1 MRRVTIQVHLYTY
14 DLFAERT
21 GFKLFWGC
29 TVFYP
34 FFYCIGMWPLLRSA
48 TYDDIS
54 LLSASLAIGLYVV
67 GKKESHFFRCRVPR
81 ITVLCGFGPS
91 SVHGRMDHD
100 ARRQPPKVLHEG
112 ALRSSVVVVVILW
125 FVVVIVVV
133 VLWLRAWMRS
143 AALPAQVD
151 PSSCQRFCSGFRSAR
166 RYFSARSRNG
176 LCPAPRFCALGS
188 GARPVT

>member
-67 GKKESHFFRCRVPR
+67 GKKNPISMP
-81 ITVLCGFGPS
+81 
-91 SVHGRMDHD
+91 
-100 ARRQPPKVLHEG
+100 
-112 ALRSSVVVVVILW
+112 
-125 FVVVIVVV
+125 
-133 VLWLRAWMRS
+133 S
-143 AALPAQVD
+143 AADHRQSFADSVLPRCMAGWIMTRGANLQKFYMKV
-151 PSSCQRFCSGFRSAR
+151 R
-166 RYFSARSRNG
+166 
-176 LCPAPRFCALGS
+176 CALVSWLSSFCGLLS
-188 GARPVT
+188 